1 MYSRGWA
8 FIHEVYCRVRRF
20 CPVPFWQVF
29 LVHDGPSN
37 LYYVPI
43 FSLGHAVLLRCVTAG
58 EFSSDSF
65 LAEIGREHIRE
76 IFFPSILSKAAYV
89 PACSLFSF
97 GFELL
102 EVSEHFT
109 LLPHRVDPGVPG
121 KIVNKRDII
130 SASAECTYLGRSP
143 YI

>member
-1 MYSRGWA
+1 
-8 FIHEVYCRVRRF
+8 
-20 CPVPFWQVF
+20 
-29 LVHDGPSN
+29 
-37 LYYVPI
+37 VPI
-43 FSLGHAVLLRCVTAG
+43 LTLGYAVLLRCVTAR

-65 LAEIGREHIRE
+65 LAEIGCERIRE
-76 IFFPSILSKAAYV
+76 IFFASIGSKAAYV
-89 PACSLFSF
+89 PTRSLLGL

-102 EVSEHFT
+102 EVSEYFT
-109 LLPHRVDPGVPG
+109 LLPHWVDPGVPG